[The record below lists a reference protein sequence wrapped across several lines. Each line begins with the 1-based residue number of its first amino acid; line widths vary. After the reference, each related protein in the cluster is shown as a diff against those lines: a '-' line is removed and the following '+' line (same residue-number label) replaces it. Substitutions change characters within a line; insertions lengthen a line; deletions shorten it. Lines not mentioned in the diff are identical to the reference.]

1 MIEQIGIVCTGVVAV
16 WLSQDSRDHWRRY
29 ASLFG
34 LAGQPFWLWAAWTAG
49 QWGILVISLLYTASW
64 ARGMWVHWLRP
75 KATVS

>member
-16 WLSQDSRDHWRRY
+16 WLSQDGRESRRRY

-49 QWGILVISLLYTASW
+49 QWGILVIALLYTASW
-64 ARGMWVHWLRP
+64 ARGVWVHWLRP
-75 KATVS
+75 RATVS